1 MIELDVIGPLFD
13 PPAVEGGAPVE
24 LAGWHVNATLAGMA
38 ERPDLDGFVVTP
50 SRMRRVWAGDD
61 AVTPILTV
69 ALRFV
74 DTAEADVA
82 LTPPEG

>member
-13 PPAVEGGAPVE
+13 PPTVEGGDPVG

-38 ERPDLDGFVVTP
+38 ERPDLEAFVVTP

-61 AVTPILTV
+61 PVTPALTV
-69 ALRFV
+69 ALRF
-74 DTAEADVA
+74 AEATEADAA
-82 LTPPEG
+82 LATPED